1 MIILTATTDNLQ
13 LVLAGAITTNQLDI
27 YTSWRDIT
35 TTGFTPGRTPSNSNN
50 TTDVNIVPAPAAST
64 QRVIDFISIYNRDT
78 VNATVTV
85 KLDANGTEYTLVQ
98 VILAPNE
105 RMAFVEGEGWRVI
118 ANNGAVKQT
127 YSSGTNASSS
137 VIQNTVLGSDVT
149 NAEAVA
155 NTITDVTG
163 LNFAVTSGN
172 MYWFRFVIPYT
183 AAAATTGSRWSIS
196 GPGSPTYLSYKS
208 VYTLSTTADT
218 TNNATAYDIPAAS
231 NASSIAAGNTAIIEG
246 YIRPSSNG
254 TVVARFASE
263 ITVSAITAKAGA
275 IVFFQQTA

>member
-1 MIILTATTDNLQ
+1 MIILTETTDNIQ
-13 LVLAGAITTNQLDI
+13 LVLGGAITTNQLAI

-64 QRVIDFISIYNRDT
+64 QRVIDYISIYNRDT

-85 KLDANGTEYTLVQ
+85 KLDANGTEFIINQ

-118 ANNGAVKQT
+118 ASNGALKQT
-127 YSSGTNASSS
+127 YSSGTNAVSS
-137 VIQNTVLGSDVT
+137 VIQNTVLGADVA
-149 NAEAVA
+149 NAEVVA

-163 LNFAVTSGN
+163 LSFAVTAGN
-172 MYWFRFVIPYT
+172 MYWFRFIIPYT
-183 AAAATTGSRWSIS
+183 SAAATTGSRWSIN
-196 GPGSPTYLSYKS
+196 GPGAPTFLSYRS
-208 VYTLSTTADT
+208 TYTLSTTADT
-218 TNNATAYDIPAAS
+218 TNYATAYDLPAAS
-231 NASSIAAGNTAIIEG
+231 NASSIAAGNLAFIEG
-246 YIRPSSNG
+246 YIRPSGNG
-254 TVVARFASE
+254 TVIARFASE

-275 IVFFQQTA
+275 TVFFQQMA

>member
-13 LVLAGAITTNQLDI
+13 LVLGGSITTNHLQI
-27 YTSWRDIT
+27 YASWRDVT
-35 TTGFTPGRTPSNSNN
+35 TTGFTPGRTPSLSNN

-64 QRVIDFISIYNRDT
+64 QRLIDFISIYNRDT

-85 KLDANGTEYTLVQ
+85 KLDANGTEYILVLCTLGPQ
-98 VILAPNE
+98 E

-137 VIQNTVLGSDVT
+137 VIQNTILGSDVI
-149 NAEAVA
+149 NAEVVA

-163 LNFAVTSGN
+163 LSFPVTSGN

-183 AAAATTGSRWSIS
+183 SAAATTGSRWSIN
-196 GPGSPTYLSYKS
+196 GPGSPTFLAYKS
-208 VYTLSTTADT
+208 SYTLSTTADT
-218 TNNATAYDIPAAS
+218 TNYAAAYDAPAAS
-231 NASSIAAGNTAIIEG
+231 NASSIAAGNTCVIEG
-246 YIRPSSNG
+246 FIRPSANG
-254 TVVARFASE
+254 TVIARFASE

-275 IVFFQQTA
+275 IVFYQQVI